1 MKELEA
7 PAGYVS
13 SEQVLNVDFSYQGQE
28 IDVVELTSEF
38 LNQPT
43 KVSVTKVDATTGVE
57 LSGATLVV
65 LDKEG
70 KL

>member
-13 SEQVLNVDFSYQGQE
+13 SEQVLDVEFSYQGQE

-43 KVSVTKVDATTGVE
+43 KVSITKLILQQE
-57 LSGATLVV
+57 LSFPGQPLWCLIKT
-65 LDKEG
+65 G
-70 KL
+70 KW